1 MAISNGADL
10 TFYQLS
16 GRVNMNYFVINLDSG
31 EFWEGEAEN
40 AREAYQHITIKKG
53 DTTSIRYGRLSNVKI
68 WNKDNKG
75 V

>member
-1 MAISNGADL
+1 
-10 TFYQLS
+10 
-16 GRVNMNYFVINLDSG
+16 MNYFVINLDNG